1 MVYILA
7 GVTAEREVMSERKL
21 KPVTPA
27 EMKAL
32 AVALGCR
39 TQTALAEA
47 LGITQA
53 RVSQI
58 LSGKHPVKRGALL
71 TLIRQLQSQNQDAA
85 ATRVAMQ
92 PSQRR
97 RRQRAEK

>member
-1 MVYILA
+1 
-7 GVTAEREVMSERKL
+7 MSERKL
-21 KPVTPA
+21 TLVTPA

-71 TLIRQLQSQNQDAA
+71 TLIRQLQSQNQGA
-85 ATRVAMQ
+85 ATHVAMQ
-92 PSQRR
+92 PSHRR
-97 RRQRAEK
+97 TRQRAAK